1 METLSKD
8 IWVLIETD
16 DGGRADKA
24 SLEALTPGR
33 ALADQLGV
41 GLTALVL
48 GRHVGPAAETAGAS
62 GADRVLTAAAPELC
76 PYPAD
81 AYADAAARLVRQ
93 YEPGILLMGA
103 TENSRDFA
111 PRLSARL
118 QTGLATDCTALELDP
133 ETGLVAWT
141 RPVFGGRLLETRL
154 CPQRRPQ
161 IGSIR
166 PGIFHRPPLTDH
178 RAEVI
183 ATGVRISPA
192 DLRTRVL
199 ELLADPDSGDGNLE
213 EADII
218 VSGGLGLGG
227 PEGFAPVRELAQAL
241 GAAVGASRGAV
252 DAGWISHAHQIGQT
266 GKKVAPKL
274 YIACGISGANQ
285 HVAGMRGAKY
295 IVAINK
301 NPRAPIFDIADY
313 GVVGDLFQVLPVLT
327 EEIRKARL

>member
-1 METLSKD
+1 METMSKN

-16 DGGRADKA
+16 AGGVAEKA
-24 SLEALTPGR
+24 SLEVLTPGR
-33 ALADQLGV
+33 ELANRLGSS
-41 GLTALVL
+41 LTALVL
-48 GRHVGPAAETAGAS
+48 GCEVGLAVKTAEAS
-62 GADRVLTAAAPELC
+62 GADRVLVADAPELC
-76 PYPAD
+76 PYTAD
-81 AYADAAARLVRQ
+81 AYVDAAARLVRQ
-93 YEPGILLMGA
+93 YGPDILLMSA

-154 CPQRRPQ
+154 CPERRPQ
-161 IGSIR
+161 IGTIR
-166 PGIFHRPPLTDH
+166 PGIFHRPPLSER
-178 RAEVI
+178 RAEIITSGIRVNSADI
-183 ATGVRISPA
+183 HTRI
-192 DLRTRVL
+192 L
-199 ELLADPDSGDGNLE
+199 ELLSDPDNGEVNLE

-227 PEGFAPVRELAQAL
+227 PEGFAPVRELAQVL

-285 HVAGMRGAKY
+285 HVAGMRGSKY

-301 NPRAPIFDIADY
+301 NPLAPIFDIADY
-313 GVVGDLFQVLPVLT
+313 GVVGDLFKVLPVFT
-327 EEIRKARL
+327 EEIRNARL